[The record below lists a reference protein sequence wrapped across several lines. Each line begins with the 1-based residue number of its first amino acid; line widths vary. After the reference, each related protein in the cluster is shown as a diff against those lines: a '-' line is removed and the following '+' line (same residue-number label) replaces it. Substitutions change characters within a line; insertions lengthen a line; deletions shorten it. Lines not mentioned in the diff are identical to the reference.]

1 MIFDRDERDG
11 YYTDRPPKGD
21 FNSKSQEKIIMRF
34 VRLTYLFVV
43 LIALLAL
50 TGCQPSGSEVAKTT
64 PSPTAEIITTPAAT
78 PAVSASPGEMKTS
91 PSGMQVQD
99 LQIGVGQRPLLGQSV
114 KVAYVGTFPDGHKF
128 DGGVIDFTIGET
140 GIIKGWNWGVGGNSK
155 EGIDPMRVGGKRK
168 VVLPPQLGY
177 GEQVYGTIPGNSTLV
192 FELELLRINS
202 KAF

>member
-1 MIFDRDERDG
+1 
-11 YYTDRPPKGD
+11 
-21 FNSKSQEKIIMRF
+21 MRAL
-34 VRLTYLFVV
+34 RLIQLFVV
-43 LIALLAL
+43 LIALLTL

-64 PSPTAEIITTPAAT
+64 PSPTAEIITTPSAT
-78 PAVSASPGEMKTS
+78 PAASASPGELKTF

-99 LQIGVGQRPLLGQSV
+99 LQIGVGQRPLLGQNV

-128 DGGVIDFTIGET
+128 DGGVVDFTIGES
-140 GIIKGWNWGVGGNSK
+140 GIIKAWNWGIGGNSK

-168 VVLPPQLGY
+168 IVVPPQLGY
-177 GEQVYGTIPGNSTLV
+177 GDKPYSTIPANSTLI